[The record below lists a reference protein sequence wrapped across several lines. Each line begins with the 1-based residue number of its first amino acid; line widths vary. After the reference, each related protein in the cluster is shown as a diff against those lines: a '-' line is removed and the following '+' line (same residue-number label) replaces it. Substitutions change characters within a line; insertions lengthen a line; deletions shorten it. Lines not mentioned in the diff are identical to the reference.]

1 MCTCRTETY
10 TSWFAVPQPW
20 VSPATAFFSEFLGGA
35 VIMVAVLS
43 LGDDQ
48 NNPPG
53 AGMHAFVLGLL
64 VAALKMTLGY
74 NTGGA
79 MNPAGDLGPRLAALA
94 GGYRTDDLFKTGFW
108 AYGPWGASVS
118 GALVGS
124 AVYDAVVFVGSESPI
139 NYRWSKEQHKWRAL
153 MRK

>member
-1 MCTCRTETY
+1 M
-10 TSWFAVPQPW
+10 
-20 VSPATAFFSEFLGGA
+20 
-35 VIMVAVLS
+35 IMVAVLS

-64 VAALKMTLGY
+64 VAVLKMTLGY

-79 MNPAGDLGPRLAALA
+79 MNPAADLGPRLAALA
-94 GGYRTDDLFKTGFW
+94 GGYRTKDLFETGFW

-153 MRK
+153 MKK